1 MRIISASGE
10 HERKS
15 IITYMLSCYRRTSL
29 EAKDYYFRAA
39 QEQVLPFHRCL
50 LVSRCI
56 NKIASER

>member
-15 IITYMLSCYRRTSL
+15 ITYMLSCYRRTSL

-39 QEQVLPFHRCL
+39 QEHVLPLHRCL
-50 LVSRCI
+50 LVSTCI